1 MGFWDGVQEPWL
13 LLDFPMAYFK
23 TTTALQMFPQ
33 DRVMAKAFATTANT
47 AARAARSAL
56 TWALVMA
63 LVPQLSLIPGR

>member
-33 DRVMAKAFATTANT
+33 DPVVVKAFSAAANT

-56 TWALVMA
+56 TWALGMA
-63 LVPQLSLIPGR
+63 LVPQVSLISGR